1 MWWYGDI
8 PADIVME
15 IPIQLIHAIRRNSDR
30 AASPAV
36 LTLVDEIQERHGEAA
51 QAILFYGS
59 CLRSGDDLDG
69 LVDLYLLVDDY
80 RSAYNSRMQA
90 FLNALLPP
98 NVYYMERKYEGHIV
112 RTKYAVLSLADFQ
125 KGTSMRW
132 FHSYLWG
139 RFCQPT
145 ALLYARNDEVA
156 EMVFKC
162 FAGAVLT
169 FVRRVLPG
177 IPAEFTARQLW
188 SRGLTL
194 SYRAELRSEKPEKRA
209 RLYDAAA
216 EYYEEI
222 TGLTVDAL
230 AYPIKV
236 DHSTDTPRYSLQ
248 FSGGRRLVNHL
259 AWKLRSWQ
267 GKLLSIM
274 RLLKATATFE
284 GGVDYILWKIERHSG
299 VTVEVEPRLKR
310 RPLLAMWV
318 LSWRLYRKGGF
329 R

>member
-1 MWWYGDI
+1 
-8 PADIVME
+8 ME
-15 IPIQLIHAIRRNSDR
+15 IPIRLINAISRNSVR
-30 AASPAV
+30 TASPAV
-36 LTLVDEIQERHGEAA
+36 FALIDEIQQRHGQAA

-80 RSAYNSRMQA
+80 RSAYKSRMQA

-98 NVYYMERKYEGHIV
+98 NVYYLERKFKGQVV

-145 ALLYARNDEVA
+145 ALLYTRNDEVA
-156 EMVFKC
+156 DLVSKC
-162 FAGAVLT
+162 FARAVLT

-177 IPAEFTARQLW
+177 VPRQFTARQLW

-194 SYRAELRSEKPEKRA
+194 SYSAELRSEKPEKRA
-209 RLYDAAA
+209 RLFDAAA

-222 TGLTVDAL
+222 TDLAVDAL
-230 AYPIKV
+230 AYSIQV
-236 DHSTDTPRYSLQ
+236 DKSTDTPCYSLQ
-248 FSGGRRLVNHL
+248 ISGGKRVVNRL
-259 AWKLRSWQ
+259 AWKLRSLQ

-299 VTVEVEPRLKR
+299 VTVDVEPRLKR
-310 RPLLAMWV
+310 RPLLAIWV

>member
-1 MWWYGDI
+1 
-8 PADIVME
+8 ME
-15 IPIQLIHAIRRNSDR
+15 IPAQLIKVIKRSSERS
-30 AASPAV
+30 ASPAV
-36 LTLVDEIQERHGEAA
+36 KLLIDEIRRRHGGAV
-51 QAILFYGS
+51 QGILFYGS

-69 LVDLYLLVDDY
+69 LVDLYLLVDGY
-80 RSAYNSRMQA
+80 RSAFNSRWQA
-90 FLNALLPP
+90 LLNALLPP
-98 NVYYMERKYEGHIV
+98 NVYYLERELEGHVV

-145 ALLYARNDEVA
+145 GLLYARDDAAADIVL
-156 EMVFKC
+156 KC
-162 FAGAVLT
+162 FGQSVLT
-169 FVRRVLPG
+169 FVRRVLPQATG
-177 IPAEFTARQLW
+177 EFTAQQLW

-194 SYRAELRSEKPEKRA
+194 SYSAELRSENPEKRA
-209 RLYDAAA
+209 RLYDAAP

-222 TGLTVDAL
+222 TRLAL
-230 AYPIKV
+230 ESIADDIEIE
-236 DHSTDTPRYSLQ
+236 DRSGQLRYRQHISA
-248 FSGGRRLVNHL
+248 GKRLASRC

-274 RLLKATATFE
+274 RLLKATLTFE

-299 VTVEVEPRLKR
+299 VTVEVEPQLKR

>member
-1 MWWYGDI
+1 
-8 PADIVME
+8 ME
-15 IPIQLIHAIRRNSDR
+15 IPSQLINTISRISDR
-30 AASPAV
+30 SASPAV
-36 LTLVDEIQERHGEAA
+36 RALIDEIRERHGAA
-51 QAILFYGS
+51 VQGILFYGS

-80 RSAYNSRMQA
+80 RSAFKSRWQA

-98 NVYYMERKYEGHIV
+98 NVYYLEQKFEGQVV

-145 ALLYARNDEVA
+145 ALLYARNDAVA
-156 EMVFKC
+156 ERVLNC
-162 FAGAVLT
+162 FAQSVLT
-169 FVRRVLPG
+169 FVRRVLPQ
-177 IPAEFTARQLW
+177 ATRDFTAQQLW

-194 SYRAELRSEKPEKRA
+194 SYSAELRSEKPEKRA
-209 RLYDAAA
+209 RLFDAAPQ
-216 EYYEEI
+216 YYEEV
-222 TGLTVDAL
+222 TRLAVDVVAD
-230 AYPIKV
+230 PIEI
-236 DHSTDTPRYSLQ
+236 DDRSGTLRYRQQISARKR
-248 FSGGRRLVNHL
+248 FASRV
-259 AWKLRSWQ
+259 AWKLRTWQ
-267 GKLLSIM
+267 GKLLSIL
-274 RLLKATATFE
+274 RLLKATLTFE

>member
-1 MWWYGDI
+1 
-8 PADIVME
+8 ME
-15 IPIQLIHAIRRNSDR
+15 IPAQLINVINRSADR
-30 AASPAV
+30 SASPALQV
-36 LTLVDEIQERHGEAA
+36 LIDEILRRHGEAA
-51 QAILFYGS
+51 QGILFYGS

-80 RSAYNSRMQA
+80 RSAFTSRWQA
-90 FLNALLPP
+90 LLNALLPP
-98 NVYYMERKYEGHIV
+98 NVYYLERELEGHVV

-145 ALLYARNDEVA
+145 ALLYARNQAVA
-156 EMVFKC
+156 EFVARC
-162 FAGAVLT
+162 FACSVLT
-169 FVRRVLPG
+169 FVKRVLPRT
-177 IPAEFTARQLW
+177 AREFTAQQLW
-188 SRGLTL
+188 SLGLSL
-194 SYRAELRSEKPEKRA
+194 SYGAELRSEKPEKRA
-209 RLYDAAA
+209 RLYDAAPQ
-216 EYYEEI
+216 YYEQI
-222 TGLTVDAL
+222 TRLALDAIGEPVEVDDSSGTLRYRRHISAGKRL
-230 AYPIKV
+230 A
-236 DHSTDTPRYSLQ
+236 SRC
-248 FSGGRRLVNHL
+248 

-274 RLLKATATFE
+274 RLLKATLTFE

>member
-1 MWWYGDI
+1 
-8 PADIVME
+8 ME
-15 IPIQLIHAIRRNSDR
+15 ISSQLIQAIGHNSDR
-30 AASPAV
+30 EASPAV
-36 LTLVDEIQERHGEAA
+36 RVLIDEIQARHGEAM
-51 QAILFYGS
+51 QGILFYGS

-80 RSAYNSRMQA
+80 RSAFKSRLQA
-90 FLNALLPP
+90 VLNALLPP
-98 NVYYMERKYEGHIV
+98 NVYYLERKIEGQVV

-125 KGTSMRW
+125 KGTSRRW

-145 ALLYARNDEVA
+145 ALLYARDEKVS
-156 EMVFKC
+156 EIVMES
-162 FAGAVLT
+162 FARAVLT
-169 FVRRVLPG
+169 FVRRVLPEVG
-177 IPAEFTARQLW
+177 DEFTAQQLW

-194 SYRAELRSEKPEKRA
+194 SYSAELRSEKPDKRA
-209 RLYDAAA
+209 RLYDAAP

-222 TGLTVDAL
+222 TKLAMGALGDPIEINDSTGTVS
-230 AYPIKV
+230 Y
-236 DHSTDTPRYSLQ
+236 RQSLSAGKR
-248 FSGGRRLVNHL
+248 FASCW
-259 AWKLRSWQ
+259 AWKFRSWQ

-274 RLLKATATFE
+274 RLIKATLTFE

>member
-1 MWWYGDI
+1 
-8 PADIVME
+8 ME
-15 IPIQLIHAIRRNSDR
+15 IPIRLINAISRNSVR
-30 AASPAV
+30 TASPAV
-36 LTLVDEIQERHGEAA
+36 FALIDEIQQRHGQAA

-80 RSAYNSRMQA
+80 RSAYKSRMQA

-98 NVYYMERKYEGHIV
+98 NVYYLERKFKGQVV

-145 ALLYARNDEVA
+145 ALLYTRNDEVA
-156 EMVFKC
+156 DLVSKC
-162 FAGAVLT
+162 FARAVLT

-177 IPAEFTARQLW
+177 VPRQFTARQLW

-194 SYRAELRSEKPEKRA
+194 SYSAELRSEKPEKRA
-209 RLYDAAA
+209 RLFDAAA

-222 TGLTVDAL
+222 TDLAVDAL
-230 AYPIKV
+230 AYSIQV
-236 DHSTDTPRYSLQ
+236 DKSTDRPRYSLQ
-248 FSGGRRLVNHL
+248 ISGGKRAANRL
-259 AWKLRSWQ
+259 AWKLRSLQ

-299 VTVEVEPRLKR
+299 VTVDVEPRLKR
-310 RPLLAMWV
+310 RPLLAIWV